1 MLTAEELAVP
11 MQVVEKQE
19 QLVLA
24 AAPLYALV
32 VRA

>member
-1 MLTAEELAVP
+1 LIVEREVVP
-11 MQVVEKQE
+11 AQVVGEQE

-24 AAPLYALV
+24 AAQFCALV